1 LSPDEAWGTRAATI
15 MVAVMGAMSPSDVAA
30 SPAELA
36 LSAVRDNTLF
46 ESETGDL
53 SSGMGPAVFAGDNA
67 TLNTRRALLYF
78 DVVGQ
83 VPPGSTVLH
92 AEIRLHVSS
101 VPNVESRP
109 LNVHRMLAGWGE
121 GTSNASGGGGA
132 PAAPG
137 DATWLHRFFP
147 NSLWSS
153 PGGDFATGASAATAV
168 PDTGTYVWSG
178 PDLVADIQ
186 SWIDGSATEFGWMV
200 RGEEG
205 VSQSVRRIDSR
216 EVAEPVFRPLLWL
229 EFLPAA
235 TETLSWG
242 LLKYR
247 YRR

>member
-1 LSPDEAWGTRAATI
+1 MA
-15 MVAVMGAMSPSDVAA
+15 MVAVAIGAMSPSDVAA
-30 SPAELA
+30 SPAGLA
-36 LSAVRDNTLF
+36 VPAVRDNTLF

-53 SSGMGPAVFAGDNA
+53 SSGMGPAIFAGDNA

-78 DVVGQ
+78 DVAGQ

-101 VPNVESRP
+101 VPIVQPHVLS
-109 LNVHRMLAGWGE
+109 VHRLLDDWGE

-132 PAAPG
+132 PASPG

-147 NSLWSS
+147 DSPWSS
-153 PGGDFATGASAATAV
+153 PGGDFATGASAAIAV

-178 PDLVADIQ
+178 PDLIADIQ
-186 SWIDGSATEFGWMV
+186 SWIDDPATEFGWVV

-205 VSQSVRRIDSR
+205 VTQSVRRIDSR
-216 EVAEPVFRPLLWL
+216 EVPEPAFRPLLSL

-235 TETLSWG
+235 IEPLSWG
-242 LLKYR
+242 HLKHR